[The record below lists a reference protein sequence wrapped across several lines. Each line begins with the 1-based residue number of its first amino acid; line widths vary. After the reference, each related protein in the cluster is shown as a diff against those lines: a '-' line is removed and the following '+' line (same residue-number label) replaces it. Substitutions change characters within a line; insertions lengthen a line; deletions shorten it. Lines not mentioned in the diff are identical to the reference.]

1 MELVAQLRL
10 SKQAWID
17 LAFFLGVPTVLA
29 MLSAVLGPYAAVMG
43 GAGAAVYVLALALVP
58 WWLTGFATQLVS
70 AKIDRRLPIWLIVAV
85 GAVAAG
91 PFVLLYV
98 YAVNSIAADVWPA
111 LDTVRPSTFSTAHL
125 KSAALSEGRA
135 IVLWIAFV
143 VIFRETLGW
152 TRFAPPPKETG
163 REERFQLSGA
173 EWTAEDDALLRV
185 LIDSGKPPRAIALE
199 MKRTVGGIR
208 ARTAKLGLRNNRS
221 GDTAARKA
229 AGLAPSRRART

>member
-17 LAFFLGVPTVLA
+17 LAFFGGVPVALA
-29 MLSAVLGPYAAVMG
+29 LLSAVLGPYAGIMG
-43 GAGAAVYVLALALVP
+43 GIGAAAYVLALATVP
-58 WWLTGFATQLVS
+58 WWLTGLATYLVS
-70 AKIDRRLPIWLIVAV
+70 RRAGRSLPLWLVAAIGV
-85 GAVAAG
+85 LAAG
-91 PFVLLYV
+91 PFVSLYV
-98 YAVNSIAADVWPA
+98 HVVNAIAGDIWPA
-111 LDTVRPSTFSTAHL
+111 LNAFVPATFSAAHL

-152 TRFAPPPKETG
+152 ARFAPLAREKG

-173 EWTAEDDALLRV
+173 EWTAEDDALLRT
-185 LIDSGKPPRAIALE
+185 LIGSGKPPRAIAQE

-208 ARTAKLGLRNNRS
+208 ARTAKLGLRNNRI
-221 GDTAARKA
+221 AATSD
-229 AGLAPSRRART
+229 G